1 MILAPSILSAD
12 ASIMG
17 SQIKE
22 TEKAGASW
30 LHLDIM
36 DGHFVPNLS
45 YGPGVIKS
53 IRPVSNQFFDV
64 HLMIENTE
72 KYVEPFAEAGAD
84 GITMHIESVSDVDG
98 CIKLIRSFGKKV
110 AIALNPDTPAERVMP
125 YVDKIDMVLV
135 MSVFPGYG
143 GQKYIEDVND
153 KIRFLRKECGKDIHI
168 EVDGGVNGDNIKNV
182 YDCGA
187 DVLVAGTAVFKGNI
201 TENVKNLMGKCGF

>member
-110 AIALNPDTPAERVMP
+110 GIALNPDTPAERVMP

-153 KIRFLRKECGKDIHI
+153 KIRFLRKECGKNMHI

-187 DVLVAGTAVFKGNI
+187 DVLVAGTAVFRGNI

>member
-72 KYVEPFAEAGAD
+72 KYVKPFAEAGAD
-84 GITMHIESVSDVDG
+84 GITMHIESVSNVDG
-98 CIKLIRSFGKKV
+98 CIKLIRSFDKKV

-125 YVDKIDMVLV
+125 YADKIDMVLV

-153 KIRFLRKECGKDIHI
+153 KIRFLRKECGKDMHI

>member
-72 KYVEPFAEAGAD
+72 KYVKPFAEAGAD
-84 GITMHIESVSDVDG
+84 GITMHIESVSNVDG

-125 YVDKIDMVLV
+125 YADKIDMVLV

-153 KIRFLRKECGKDIHI
+153 KIRFLRKECGKDMHI

>member
-12 ASIMG
+12 AAIMG

-22 TEKAGASW
+22 TETAGAQW

-45 YGPGVIKS
+45 YGPGVVKS
-53 IRPVSNQFFDV
+53 LRPVTNQFFDV

-72 KYVEPFAEAGAD
+72 KYIKPFVDAGAD
-84 GITMHIESVSDVDG
+84 GITIHIESVTEVDE
-98 CIKLIRSFGKKV
+98 CIELIKSFGKKV
-110 AIALNPDTPAERVMP
+110 GIALNPDTPAEKVMP
-125 YVDKIDMVLV
+125 YINKIDMVLV

-153 KIRFLRKECGKDIHI
+153 KIRFLRRECGRNMHI
-168 EVDGGVNGDNIKNV
+168 EVDGGVNADNIKNV

-187 DVLVAGTAVFKGNI
+187 DILVAGTAVFKGDI
-201 TENVKNLMGKCGF
+201 SENVKNLMGKCGF